1 MSAAPATQPSS
12 PSAGQP
18 VSLPRPVS
26 TVAIVGAG
34 SVGAT
39 LAYATL
45 VRGAARRVVLY
56 DINRAKVTAEAAD
69 IGHGIEFIS
78 QATIEGSDDIEICR
92 DADLVV
98 FTAGAKQHP
107 GQSRM
112 DLAATTVGLVKK
124 VLPTLVDIAPHA
136 IHMMVTN
143 PVDVVT
149 YAAQKITGLPPNQVF
164 GSGTVLDSSRLRFL
178 ISRECGVA
186 VQNVHAYVLG
196 EHGDS
201 EVPMWSSASIGGV
214 PLLEWLGRD
223 GSPMFTDAVRE
234 RLGHDVVHA
243 AYSII
248 EGKGATNYAV
258 GLAVTRIIEAVLR
271 NEHRVLPVSTRIDD
285 EFLGISDVCLSMPT
299 IVDAHGARE
308 RLGLPMSTREMEQ
321 LRGSADHIRAAAR
334 SLGF

>member
-1 MSAAPATQPSS
+1 MSLPPATS
-12 PSAGQP
+12 PSFA
-18 VSLPRPVS
+18 RPVS

-39 LAYATL
+39 LAYAAL

-56 DINRAKVTAEAAD
+56 DVNAAKVKAEAAD

-78 QATIEGSDDIEICR
+78 QATVEGSDDIEVCR
-92 DADLVV
+92 GADIVV

-112 DLAATTVGLVKK
+112 ELAATTVGLVKK
-124 VLPTLVDIAPHA
+124 VLPTLVDIAPRA
-136 IHMMVTN
+136 VHMMVTN

-149 YAAQKITGLPPNQVF
+149 YAAQKITGLPPNQIF

-214 PLLEWLGRD
+214 PLLEWLGPD
-223 GSPMFTDAVRE
+223 GSPMFTEGVRD

-258 GLAVTRIIEAVLR
+258 GLAVTRIIEAILR

-285 EFLGISDVCLSMPT
+285 DFLGISDVCLSMPT
-299 IVDAHGARE
+299 IVDAMGARE
-308 RLGLPMSTREMEQ
+308 RLGLPMSQREMEM
-321 LRGSADHIRAAAR
+321 LRESADHIRDAAR
-334 SLGF
+334 TLGF

>member
-1 MSAAPATQPSS
+1 MTDAVHT
-12 PSAGQP
+12 
-18 VSLPRPVS
+18 PRPIS

-34 SVGAT
+34 AVGAT

-45 VRGAARRVVLY
+45 VRGAARRVVLF
-56 DINRAKVTAEAAD
+56 DINKAKVEAEAAD

-98 FTAGAKQHP
+98 FTAGAKQDP

-112 DLAATTVGLVKK
+112 ELASKTVGLVKK
-124 VLPTLVDIAPHA
+124 VLPTLVDIAPDA

-149 YAAQKITGLPPNQVF
+149 YAAQKITGLPTNQIF

-178 ISRECGVA
+178 IAQECGVA

-201 EVPMWSSASIGGV
+201 EVPMWTSASIGGV
-214 PLLEWLGRD
+214 PLLEWLGKNRA
-223 GSPMFTDAVRE
+223 PLFTDKVRE
-234 RLGHDVVHA
+234 RIGHETVHA
-243 AYSII
+243 AYKII

-271 NEHRVLPVSTRIDD
+271 NEHRVLPISTRIEDD
-285 EFLGISDVCLSMPT
+285 FLGISDVCLSMPT
-299 IVDAHGARE
+299 IVDARGAGE
-308 RLGLPMSTREMEQ
+308 RLGIPMSQHEMGQ
-321 LRGSADHIRAAAR
+321 LQSSSQHIREAAR
-334 SLGF
+334 QLGF

>member
-1 MSAAPATQPSS
+1 MTDAVHT
-12 PSAGQP
+12 
-18 VSLPRPVS
+18 PRPVS

-34 SVGAT
+34 AVGAT

-45 VRGAARRVVLY
+45 VRGAARRVVLF
-56 DINRAKVTAEAAD
+56 DINKAKVEAEAAD

-98 FTAGAKQHP
+98 FTAGAKQDL

-112 DLAATTVGLVKK
+112 ELASKTVGLVKK
-124 VLPTLVDIAPHA
+124 VLPTLVDIAPDA

-149 YAAQKITGLPPNQVF
+149 YAAQKITGLPTNQIF

-178 ISRECGVA
+178 IAKECGVA

-201 EVPMWSSASIGGV
+201 DVPMWTSASIGGV
-214 PLLEWLGRD
+214 PLLEWLGKNRA
-223 GSPMFTDAVRE
+223 PLFTDVVRE
-234 RLGHDVVHA
+234 RIGHETVHA
-243 AYSII
+243 AYKII

-271 NEHRVLPVSTRIDD
+271 NEHRVLPISTRIEDD
-285 EFLGISDVCLSMPT
+285 FLGISDVCLSMPT
-299 IVDAHGARE
+299 IVDARGAGE
-308 RLGLPMSTREMEQ
+308 RLGIPMSQHEMGQ
-321 LRGSADHIRAAAR
+321 LQASSHHIREAAR
-334 SLGF
+334 QLGF

>member
-1 MSAAPATQPSS
+1 MTDAVHT
-12 PSAGQP
+12 
-18 VSLPRPVS
+18 PRPIS

-34 SVGAT
+34 AVGAT

-45 VRGAARRVVLY
+45 VRGAARRVVLF
-56 DINRAKVTAEAAD
+56 DINKAKVEAEAAD

-98 FTAGAKQHP
+98 FTAGAKQDP

-112 DLAATTVGLVKK
+112 ELASKTVGLVKK
-124 VLPTLVDIAPHA
+124 VLPTLVDIAPDA

-149 YAAQKITGLPPNQVF
+149 YAAQKITGLPTNQIF

-178 ISRECGVA
+178 IAQECGVA

-201 EVPMWSSASIGGV
+201 EVPMWTSASIGGV
-214 PLLEWLGRD
+214 PLLEWLGKNRA
-223 GSPMFTDAVRE
+223 PLFTDKVRE
-234 RLGHDVVHA
+234 RIGHETVHA
-243 AYSII
+243 AYKII

-271 NEHRVLPVSTRIDD
+271 NEHRVLPISTRIEDD
-285 EFLGISDVCLSMPT
+285 FLGISDVCLSMPT
-299 IVDAHGARE
+299 IVDARGSGE
-308 RLGLPMSTREMEQ
+308 RLGIPMSQHEMGQ
-321 LRGSADHIRAAAR
+321 LQSSSQHIREAAR
-334 SLGF
+334 QLGF

>member
-1 MSAAPATQPSS
+1 MSEPTAL
-12 PSAGQP
+12 
-18 VSLPRPVS
+18 LPHTARPVS

-56 DINRAKVTAEAAD
+56 DINAAKVKAEAAD

-98 FTAGAKQHP
+98 FTAGAKQDP

-112 DLAATTVGLVKK
+112 ELASKTVGLVKK
-124 VLPTLVDIAPHA
+124 VLPTLVDIAPNA
-136 IHMMVTN
+136 IQMMVTN

-149 YAAQKITGLPPNQVF
+149 YAAQKITGLPPNQIF

-178 ISRECGVA
+178 IAKECGVA

-214 PLLEWLGRD
+214 PLLDWLGRD
-223 GSPMFTDAVRE
+223 GEPLFTDAVR
-234 RLGHDVVHA
+234 RRIGHDVIHA
-243 AYSII
+243 AYQII

-285 EFLGISDVCLSMPT
+285 EFLGVSDVCLSMPT
-299 IVDAHGARE
+299 IVDAQGARE
-308 RLGLPMSTREMEQ
+308 RLGIPMSQHEMGQ
-321 LRGSADHIRAAAR
+321 LRSSATHIREAAR

>member
-1 MSAAPATQPSS
+1 MSAPTVP
-12 PSAGQP
+12 PPYTG
-18 VSLPRPVS
+18 RPVS

-39 LAYATL
+39 LAYAAL

-56 DINRAKVTAEAAD
+56 DINKAKVTAEAAD

-98 FTAGAKQHP
+98 FTAGAKQDP
-107 GQSRM
+107 GQPRM
-112 DLAATTVGLVKK
+112 ELAAKTVGLVKK
-124 VLPTLVDIAPHA
+124 VLPTLVDIAPNA

-149 YAAQKITGLPPNQVF
+149 YAAQKITGLPSSQVF
-164 GSGTVLDSSRLRFL
+164 GSGTVLDSSRLRFE
-178 ISRECGVA
+178 ISKECGVA

-201 EVPMWSSASIGGV
+201 EVPVWSSASIGGV
-214 PLLEWLGRD
+214 PLLDWRGPG
-223 GSPMFTDAVRE
+223 GSPLFTEEVRS
-234 RLGHDVVHA
+234 RIGHDVVHA
-243 AYSII
+243 AYKII

-271 NEHRVLPVSTRIDD
+271 NEHRVLPVSTRVDD

-299 IVDAHGARE
+299 IVDARGARE
-308 RLGLPMSTREMEQ
+308 RLGVPMSQHELTLLRE
-321 LRGSADHIRAAAR
+321 SATHIRDAAR

>member
-1 MSAAPATQPSS
+1 MTDAVHT
-12 PSAGQP
+12 
-18 VSLPRPVS
+18 PRPIS

-34 SVGAT
+34 AVGAT

-45 VRGAARRVVLY
+45 VRGAARRVVLF
-56 DINRAKVTAEAAD
+56 DINKAKVEAEAAD

-98 FTAGAKQHP
+98 FTAGAKQDP

-112 DLAATTVGLVKK
+112 ELASKTVGLVKK
-124 VLPTLVDIAPHA
+124 VLPTLVDIAPDA

-149 YAAQKITGLPPNQVF
+149 YAAQKITGLPTNQIF

-178 ISRECGVA
+178 IAKECGVA

-201 EVPMWSSASIGGV
+201 EVPMWTSASIGGV
-214 PLLEWLGRD
+214 PLLEWLGKNRA
-223 GSPMFTDAVRE
+223 PLFTDKVRE
-234 RLGHDVVHA
+234 RIGHETVHA
-243 AYSII
+243 AYKII

-271 NEHRVLPVSTRIDD
+271 NEHRVLPISTRIEDD
-285 EFLGISDVCLSMPT
+285 FLGISDVCLSMPT
-299 IVDAHGARE
+299 IVDARGAGE
-308 RLGLPMSTREMEQ
+308 RLGIPMSQHEMGQ
-321 LRGSADHIRAAAR
+321 LQSSSQHIREAAR
-334 SLGF
+334 QLGF

>member
-1 MSAAPATQPSS
+1 MTDAVHT
-12 PSAGQP
+12 
-18 VSLPRPVS
+18 PRPIS

-34 SVGAT
+34 AVGAT

-45 VRGAARRVVLY
+45 VRGAARRVVLF
-56 DINRAKVTAEAAD
+56 DINKAKVEAEAAD

-98 FTAGAKQHP
+98 FTAGAKQDP

-112 DLAATTVGLVKK
+112 ELASKTVGLVKK
-124 VLPTLVDIAPHA
+124 VLPTLVDIAPDA

-149 YAAQKITGLPPNQVF
+149 YAAQKITGLPTNQIF

-178 ISRECGVA
+178 IAQECGVA

-201 EVPMWSSASIGGV
+201 EVPMWTSASIGGV
-214 PLLEWLGRD
+214 PLLEWLGKNRA
-223 GSPMFTDAVRE
+223 PLFTDMVRE
-234 RLGHDVVHA
+234 RIGHETVHA
-243 AYSII
+243 AYKII

-271 NEHRVLPVSTRIDD
+271 NEHRVLPISTRIEDD
-285 EFLGISDVCLSMPT
+285 FLGISDVCLSMPT
-299 IVDAHGARE
+299 IVDARGAGE
-308 RLGLPMSTREMEQ
+308 RLGIPMSQHEMGQ
-321 LRGSADHIRAAAR
+321 LQSSSQHIREAAR
-334 SLGF
+334 QLGF

>member
-1 MSAAPATQPSS
+1 MTDAVHT
-12 PSAGQP
+12 
-18 VSLPRPVS
+18 PRPIS

-34 SVGAT
+34 AVGAT

-45 VRGAARRVVLY
+45 VRGAARRVVLF
-56 DINRAKVTAEAAD
+56 DINKAKVEAEAAD

-98 FTAGAKQHP
+98 FTAGAKQDP
-107 GQSRM
+107 GQSRIE
-112 DLAATTVGLVKK
+112 LASKTVGLVKK
-124 VLPTLVDIAPHA
+124 VLPTLVDIAPDA

-149 YAAQKITGLPPNQVF
+149 YAAQKITGLPTNQIF

-178 ISRECGVA
+178 IAQECGVA

-201 EVPMWSSASIGGV
+201 EVPMWTSASIGGV
-214 PLLEWLGRD
+214 PLLEWLGKNRA
-223 GSPMFTDAVRE
+223 PLFTDKVRE
-234 RLGHDVVHA
+234 RIGHETVHA
-243 AYSII
+243 AYKII

-271 NEHRVLPVSTRIDD
+271 NEHRVLPISTRIEDD
-285 EFLGISDVCLSMPT
+285 FLGISDVCLSMPT
-299 IVDAHGARE
+299 IVDARGAGE
-308 RLGLPMSTREMEQ
+308 RLGIPMSQHEMGQ
-321 LRGSADHIRAAAR
+321 LQSSSQHIREAAR
-334 SLGF
+334 QLGF

>member
-1 MSAAPATQPSS
+1 MTDAVHT
-12 PSAGQP
+12 
-18 VSLPRPVS
+18 PRPVS

-34 SVGAT
+34 AVGAT

-45 VRGAARRVVLY
+45 VRGAARRVVLF
-56 DINRAKVTAEAAD
+56 DINKAKVEAEAAD

-98 FTAGAKQHP
+98 FTAGAKQDP

-112 DLAATTVGLVKK
+112 ELASKTVGLVKK
-124 VLPTLVDIAPHA
+124 VLPTLVDIAPDA

-149 YAAQKITGLPPNQVF
+149 YAAQKITGLPTNQIF

-178 ISRECGVA
+178 IAQECGVA

-201 EVPMWSSASIGGV
+201 EVPMWTSASIGGV
-214 PLLEWLGRD
+214 PLLEWLGKNRA
-223 GSPMFTDAVRE
+223 PLFTDKVRE
-234 RLGHDVVHA
+234 RIGHETVHA
-243 AYSII
+243 AYKII

-271 NEHRVLPVSTRIDD
+271 NEHRVLPISTRIEDD
-285 EFLGISDVCLSMPT
+285 FLGISDVCLSMPT
-299 IVDAHGARE
+299 IVDARGAGE
-308 RLGLPMSTREMEQ
+308 RLGIPMSQHEMGQ
-321 LRGSADHIRAAAR
+321 LQSSSQHIREAAR
-334 SLGF
+334 QLGF

>member
-1 MSAAPATQPSS
+1 MTDAVHT
-12 PSAGQP
+12 
-18 VSLPRPVS
+18 PRPVS

-34 SVGAT
+34 AVGAT

-45 VRGAARRVVLY
+45 VRGAARRVVLF
-56 DINRAKVTAEAAD
+56 DINKAKVEAEAAD

-98 FTAGAKQHP
+98 FTAGAKQDL

-112 DLAATTVGLVKK
+112 ELASKTVGLVKK
-124 VLPTLVDIAPHA
+124 VLPTLVDIAPDA

-149 YAAQKITGLPPNQVF
+149 YAAQKITGLPTNQIF

-178 ISRECGVA
+178 IAKECGVA

-201 EVPMWSSASIGGV
+201 EVPMWTSASIGGV
-214 PLLEWLGRD
+214 PLLEWLGKNRA
-223 GSPMFTDAVRE
+223 PLFTDVVRE
-234 RLGHDVVHA
+234 RIGHETVHA
-243 AYSII
+243 AYKII

-271 NEHRVLPVSTRIDD
+271 NEHRVLPISTRIEDD
-285 EFLGISDVCLSMPT
+285 FLGISDVCLSMPT
-299 IVDAHGARE
+299 IVDARGAGE
-308 RLGLPMSTREMEQ
+308 RLGIPMSQHEMGQ
-321 LRGSADHIRAAAR
+321 LQASSHHIREAAR
-334 SLGF
+334 QLGF

>member
-1 MSAAPATQPSS
+1 MTQTPVHAT
-12 PSAGQP
+12 
-18 VSLPRPVS
+18 RPVS

-56 DINRAKVTAEAAD
+56 DINTAKVQAEAAD

-98 FTAGAKQHP
+98 FTAGAKQDP

-112 DLAATTVGLVKK
+112 ELASKTVGLVKK
-124 VLPTLVDIAPHA
+124 VLPTLVDIAPNA

-149 YAAQKITGLPPNQVF
+149 YAAQKITGLPSNQVF
-164 GSGTVLDSSRLRFL
+164 GSGTVLDSSRLRFQ

-201 EVPMWSSASIGGV
+201 EVPMWSSASIAGV
-214 PLLEWLGRD
+214 PLLDWLGAD
-223 GSPMFTDAVRE
+223 GRPLFTDAVRE
-234 RLGHDVVHA
+234 RIGHDVVHA
-243 AYSII
+243 AYQII

-285 EFLGISDVCLSMPT
+285 EFLGVQDVCLSMPT
-299 IVDAHGARE
+299 VVDAGGARQ
-308 RLGLPMSTREMEQ
+308 RLGIPMNQHEMAL
-321 LRGSADHIRAAAR
+321 LRDSAQHIRAAAR
-334 SLGF
+334 ELGF

>member
-1 MSAAPATQPSS
+1 MTDAVHT
-12 PSAGQP
+12 
-18 VSLPRPVS
+18 PRPVS

-34 SVGAT
+34 AVGAT

-45 VRGAARRVVLY
+45 VRGAARRVVLF
-56 DINRAKVTAEAAD
+56 DINKAKVEAEAAD
-69 IGHGIEFIS
+69 IGHGIECSS

-98 FTAGAKQHP
+98 FTAGAKQDL

-112 DLAATTVGLVKK
+112 ELASKTVGLVKK
-124 VLPTLVDIAPHA
+124 VLPTLVDIAPDA

-149 YAAQKITGLPPNQVF
+149 YAAQKITGLPTNQIF

-178 ISRECGVA
+178 IAKECGVA

-201 EVPMWSSASIGGV
+201 EVPMWTSASIGGV
-214 PLLEWLGRD
+214 PLLEWLGKNRA
-223 GSPMFTDAVRE
+223 PLFTDVVRE
-234 RLGHDVVHA
+234 RIGHETVHA
-243 AYSII
+243 AYKII

-271 NEHRVLPVSTRIDD
+271 NEHRVLPISTRIEDD
-285 EFLGISDVCLSMPT
+285 FLGISDVCLSMPT
-299 IVDAHGARE
+299 IVDARGAGE
-308 RLGLPMSTREMEQ
+308 RLGIPMSQHEMGQ
-321 LRGSADHIRAAAR
+321 LQASSHHIREAAR
-334 SLGF
+334 QLGF

>member
-1 MSAAPATQPSS
+1 MTDAVHT
-12 PSAGQP
+12 
-18 VSLPRPVS
+18 PRPIS

-34 SVGAT
+34 AVGAT

-45 VRGAARRVVLY
+45 VRGAARRVVLF
-56 DINRAKVTAEAAD
+56 DINKAKVEAEAAD
-69 IGHGIEFIS
+69 VGHGIEFIS

-98 FTAGAKQHP
+98 FTAGAKQDP

-112 DLAATTVGLVKK
+112 ELASKTVGLVKK
-124 VLPTLVDIAPHA
+124 VLPTLVDIAPDA

-149 YAAQKITGLPPNQVF
+149 YAAQKITGLPTNQIF

-178 ISRECGVA
+178 IAQECGVA

-201 EVPMWSSASIGGV
+201 EVPMWTSASIGGV
-214 PLLEWLGRD
+214 PLLEWLGKNRA
-223 GSPMFTDAVRE
+223 PLFTDKVRE
-234 RLGHDVVHA
+234 RIGHETVHA
-243 AYSII
+243 AYKII

-271 NEHRVLPVSTRIDD
+271 NEHRVLPISTRIEDD
-285 EFLGISDVCLSMPT
+285 FLGISDVCLSMPT
-299 IVDAHGARE
+299 IVDARGAGE
-308 RLGLPMSTREMEQ
+308 RLGIPMSQHEMGQ
-321 LRGSADHIRAAAR
+321 LQSSSQHIREAAR
-334 SLGF
+334 QLGF

>member
-1 MSAAPATQPSS
+1 MTDAVHT
-12 PSAGQP
+12 
-18 VSLPRPVS
+18 PRPIS

-34 SVGAT
+34 AVGAT

-45 VRGAARRVVLY
+45 VRGAARRVVLF
-56 DINRAKVTAEAAD
+56 DINKAKVEAEAAD

-98 FTAGAKQHP
+98 FTAGAKQDP

-112 DLAATTVGLVKK
+112 ELASKTVGLVKK
-124 VLPTLVDIAPHA
+124 VLPTLVDIAPDA

-149 YAAQKITGLPPNQVF
+149 YAAQKITGLPTNQIF

-178 ISRECGVA
+178 IAQECGVA

-201 EVPMWSSASIGGV
+201 EVPMWTSASIGGV
-214 PLLEWLGRD
+214 PLLEWLGQNRA
-223 GSPMFTDAVRE
+223 PLFTDKVRE
-234 RLGHDVVHA
+234 RIGHETVHA
-243 AYSII
+243 AYKII

-271 NEHRVLPVSTRIDD
+271 NEHRVLPISTRIEDD
-285 EFLGISDVCLSMPT
+285 FLGISDVCLSMPT
-299 IVDAHGARE
+299 IVDARGAGE
-308 RLGLPMSTREMEQ
+308 RLGIPMSQHEMGQ
-321 LRGSADHIRAAAR
+321 LQSSSQHIREAAR
-334 SLGF
+334 QLGF

>member
-1 MSAAPATQPSS
+1 MTDAVHT
-12 PSAGQP
+12 
-18 VSLPRPVS
+18 PRPVS

-34 SVGAT
+34 AVGAT

-45 VRGAARRVVLY
+45 VRGAARRVVLF
-56 DINRAKVTAEAAD
+56 DINKAKVEAEAAD

-98 FTAGAKQHP
+98 FTAGAKQDP

-112 DLAATTVGLVKK
+112 ELASKTVGLVKK
-124 VLPTLVDIAPHA
+124 VLPTLVDIAPDA

-149 YAAQKITGLPPNQVF
+149 YAAQKITGLPTNQIF

-178 ISRECGVA
+178 IAQECGVA

-201 EVPMWSSASIGGV
+201 EVPMWTSASIGGV
-214 PLLEWLGRD
+214 PLLEWLGKNRA
-223 GSPMFTDAVRE
+223 PLFTDMVRE
-234 RLGHDVVHA
+234 RIGHETVHA
-243 AYSII
+243 AYKII

-271 NEHRVLPVSTRIDD
+271 NEHRVLPISTRIEDD
-285 EFLGISDVCLSMPT
+285 FLGISDVCLSMPT
-299 IVDAHGARE
+299 IVDARGAGE
-308 RLGLPMSTREMEQ
+308 RLGIPMSQHEMGQ
-321 LRGSADHIRAAAR
+321 LQSSSQHIREAAR
-334 SLGF
+334 QLGF

>member
-1 MSAAPATQPSS
+1 MSIE
-12 PSAGQP
+12 
-18 VSLPRPVS
+18 PRPYQ

-39 LAYATL
+39 LAYAAL

-56 DINRAKVTAEAAD
+56 DVNRAKVTAEAAD
-69 IGHGIEFIS
+69 IGHGTEFMH

-92 DADLVV
+92 NADIVV
-98 FTAGAKQHP
+98 FTAGAKQDP

-112 DLAATTVGLVKK
+112 ELAAKTVGLVQK
-124 VLPTLVDIAPHA
+124 VMPTLVDIAPDA
-136 IHMMVTN
+136 VHMMVTN

-149 YAAQKITGLPPNQVF
+149 YAAQKVTGLPTHQIF
-164 GSGTVLDSSRLRFL
+164 GSGTVLDSSRLRYQ

-201 EVPMWSSASIGGV
+201 EVPIWSSASIGGV
-214 PLLEWLGRD
+214 PLLEWLGPD
-223 GSPMFTDAVRE
+223 GRPLFTDSVRE
-234 RLGHDVVHA
+234 RIGYDTVHA
-243 AYSII
+243 AYEII

-271 NEHRVLPVSTRIDD
+271 NEHRVLPVSTLVNDD
-285 EFLGISDVCLSMPT
+285 LLGIRDVCLSMPT
-299 IVDAHGARE
+299 IVDARGAVE
-308 RLGLPMSTREMEQ
+308 RLGIPMSSFELQRLHASAVALRE
-321 LRGSADHIRAAAR
+321 AAR

>member
-1 MSAAPATQPSS
+1 MTETPV
-12 PSAGQP
+12 PSA
-18 VSLPRPVS
+18 RPSS
-26 TVAIVGAG
+26 TVAIIGAG

-39 LAYATL
+39 LAYAAL
-45 VRGAARRVVLY
+45 VRGAARNVVLY
-56 DINRAKVTAEAAD
+56 DINKAKVEAEAAD

-112 DLAATTVGLVKK
+112 DLAANTVGLVKK
-124 VLPTLVDIAPHA
+124 VLPNVMEVAPDA
-136 IHMMVTN
+136 MHMMVTN

-149 YAAQKITGLPPNQVF
+149 YAAQQITGLPPSHVF
-164 GSGTVLDSSRLRFL
+164 GSGTVLDSSRLRYL
-178 ISRECGVA
+178 IARECRVA
-186 VQNVHAYVLG
+186 VQSVHAYVLG

-201 EVPMWSSASIGGV
+201 EVPMWSSAVIGGV
-214 PLLEWLGRD
+214 PLLDWLGDD
-223 GSPMFTDAVRE
+223 GEPVFTDEVRS
-234 RLGHDVVHA
+234 RIGHDVVHA
-243 AYSII
+243 AYQII

-285 EFLGISDVCLSMPT
+285 DFLGIHDVCLSMPT
-299 IVDAHGARE
+299 VVDAGGAVR
-308 RLGLPMSTREMEQ
+308 RLGIPMSHHEMAKVQASGRSIRE
-321 LRGSADHIRAAAR
+321 AAR